1 MSLEKI
7 TEHIEK
13 ETDTKVKKLIME
25 AQLKANNSIKQA
37 NEEAEKIRIESKKRL
52 EEEIDERERVEKAKT
67 SVESE
72 SIVKKAV
79 SDAFKESMKNL
90 YDGEKD
96 FSKEKEYE
104 KVIQTLIKTAKDK
117 LGPDAVIYM
126 NSEDSEKFGKKEKN
140 VKTSRK
146 HIFGVYAE
154 SGDGRLSVDLT
165 LSRIIQNAEESIA
178 QEVLKK
184 ITG

>member
-13 ETDTKVKKLIME
+13 ETNTKIKKIIME
-25 AQLKANNSIKQA
+25 AQLKANNYIKQA
-37 NEEAEKIRIESKKRL
+37 NEGAERIRTEGKKKL
-52 EEEIDERERVEKAKT
+52 KEEIDERDRVEKANML
-67 SVESE
+67 VESE

-90 YDGEKD
+90 YSGEKD
-96 FSKEKEYE
+96 FSREKEYE
-104 KVIQTLIKTAKDK
+104 KVIQTMIKTAKEK

-126 NSEDSEKFGKKEKN
+126 NSEDFERFGKKEKN
-140 VKTSRK
+140 VKTSKKR
-146 HIFGVYAE
+146 IFGVYAE
-154 SGDGRLSVDLT
+154 SSDGRLSVDLT
-165 LSRIIQNAEESIA
+165 LNRIIQNAEESIA